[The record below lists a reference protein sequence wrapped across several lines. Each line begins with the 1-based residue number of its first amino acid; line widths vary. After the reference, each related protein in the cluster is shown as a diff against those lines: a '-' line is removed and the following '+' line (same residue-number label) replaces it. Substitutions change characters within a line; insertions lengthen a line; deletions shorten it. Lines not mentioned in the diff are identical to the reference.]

1 MKKKCKECGRIIN
14 LSEKNAQKARENGKK
29 GGRPIDPE
37 SARQK
42 RMVKND

>member
-1 MKKKCKECGRIIN
+1 MSEKCKECGRVIK

-42 RMVKND
+42 RIQSND